1 MEKRMGIVEVFALLL
16 LGLSPLVVAKPPQS
30 MVPEIEV
37 VERIDPQVAR
47 TLLAERPQNPKTKIG
62 A

>member
-1 MEKRMGIVEVFALLL
+1 MGIVEVFALLL

-47 TLLAERPQNPKTKIG
+47 TLLAERPQSPKTKIG
-62 A
+62 G